1 MGRFVL
7 WVLIKLQRVRED
19 AAQETVEYALIV
31 ALMAFG
37 AVAGMQSLAGGV
49 TAALNDVSTTLAT
62 SL

>member
-1 MGRFVL
+1 MGRLVL
-7 WVLIKLQRVRED
+7 WVLIKLQRVRDD